1 MQKATSTK
9 RVKFVN
15 VEKTDFL
22 TTLKGR
28 VDQYFEDKGVSR
40 NANVWM
46 VLKTFAMFTMLLGPY
61 FMILLLDLPLWTMW
75 VLTLVMGFGKAGI
88 GLSIM
93 HDANHGSYSS
103 KTWLNNLI
111 GKSINLVG
119 GHVITWKIQHNV
131 LHHTYTNIYGHDED
145 IETVPLM
152 RFSPDAPYRSINRYQ
167 HLFCVFFYGLMT
179 FFWALHKDYIQLIRY
194 DKLGLL
200 KGSRGTLRG
209 QMLELTITK
218 ILYYVYLLV
227 IPMMVMPE
235 LTFLQ
240 WIVGFLTM
248 HFVAGV
254 VLALIFQLAH
264 VLEDIKYPKPTEK
277 LTIENEWAIHQMQT
291 TSNFARDN
299 RILSWYC
306 GGLNYQV
313 EHHLFP
319 KICHVHYRSL
329 SEIVKKTAE
338 EFSVPYN
345 THGTFTKALMAHFR
359 HMKAL
364 GRPIPVAA

>member
-15 VEKTDFL
+15 IKGTDFL
-22 TTLKGR
+22 TTLKSR
-28 VDQYFEDKGVSR
+28 VDQYFEENGISR
-40 NANVWM
+40 NANGWM
-46 VLKTFAMFTMLLGPY
+46 VLKTIAMLTMLLGPY
-61 FMILLLDLPLWTMW
+61 ALILFLEMPLWTMW
-75 VLTLVMGFGKAGI
+75 VLALIMGLGKAGI

-93 HDANHGSYSS
+93 HDANHGSYSTKS
-103 KTWLNNLI
+103 WINSII
-111 GKSINLVG
+111 GKTINLVG
-119 GHVITWKIQHNV
+119 GHVITWQIQHNV

-145 IETVPLM
+145 VETIPLM
-152 RFSPDAPYRSINRYQ
+152 RFSPDAPLRPANKYQ
-167 HLFCVFFYGLMT
+167 HFFCIPLYGLMT

-194 DKLGLL
+194 HKLGLL
-200 KGSRGTLRG
+200 KRSRGTLTG
-209 QMLELTITK
+209 QLIELTVTK
-218 ILYYVYLLV
+218 FFYYIYMLV
-227 IPMMVMPE
+227 IPM
-235 LTFLQ
+235 LLLDISFGQ
-240 WIVGFLTM
+240 WFIGYFSM

-264 VLEDIKYPKPTEK
+264 VLENTDYPVPTEK
-277 LTIENEWAIHQMQT
+277 LTIENEWAIHQMKT
-291 TSNFARDN
+291 TSNFAKEN

-329 SEIVKKTAE
+329 SNIVKQTAE

-345 THGTFTKALMAHFR
+345 THGTFMNALMSHFR
-359 HMKAL
+359 HMKEL
-364 GRPIPVAA
+364 GRPIPVAV